1 MSDDELVGLARG
13 LSRLP
18 AITAALSAGVIDRAR
33 AEVFVTE
40 LSALSNINANAIAAA
55 FWRAAADLTTGQLR
69 AALRSMVLAID
80 PDSARRRAESGRS
93 DARVEAWQ
101 EGSGNGAL
109 CGRELPA
116 AEVLAA
122 DKRIDTMAR
131 SLKAAGASGTMDQLR
146 AAVFTALLLGRDPAA
161 DVLPDARRQVAE
173 TGSAAQSCG
182 RDRPGRST

>member
-101 EGSGNGAL
+101 EGSGNAP
-109 CGRELPA
+109 C
-116 AEVLAA
+116 
-122 DKRIDTMAR
+122 
-131 SLKAAGASGTMDQLR
+131 AAG
-146 AAVFTALLLGRDPAA
+146 
-161 DVLPDARRQVAE
+161 
-173 TGSAAQSCG
+173 SCP
-182 RDRPGRST
+182 RPR